1 MTLLSKLIS
10 FLLGATVCS
19 IFFVPYLPIWG
30 VKPYTD
36 VKVHSEVW
44 DEDRFT
50 LRASFVKNGQ
60 CTLVSFSVVAFAGN
74 IPVYVKY
81 QDLDGVPQDFDREE
95 GAQGLNI
102 RVDVER
108 GSIDYLETRTR
119 HRCIDEQDNEEVVT
133 KVFSR
138 HEAAK

>member
-1 MTLLSKLIS
+1 MTILPRLTS
-10 FLLGATVCS
+10 FLLGAIICS
-19 IFFVPYLPIWG
+19 IFFVPYLPLWG

-36 VKVHSEVW
+36 VKIHSEVW
-44 DEDRFT
+44 DERSFT
-50 LRASFVKNGQ
+50 LGASFVKNGQ
-60 CTLVSFSVVAFAGN
+60 CTLVSFSVVAFASD

-81 QDLDGVPQDFDREE
+81 RDLDGLSQEFDREE

-102 RVDVER
+102 IVDVER
-108 GSIDYLETRTR
+108 DSIDYLETRTR
-119 HRCIDEQDNEEVVT
+119 HRCIDEQGNEEVTT